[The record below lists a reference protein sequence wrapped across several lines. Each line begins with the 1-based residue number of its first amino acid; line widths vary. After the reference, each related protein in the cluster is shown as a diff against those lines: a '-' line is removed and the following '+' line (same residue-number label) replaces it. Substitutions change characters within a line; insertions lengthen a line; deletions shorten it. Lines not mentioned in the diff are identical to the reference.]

1 MQNTHV
7 YSFPFDFAKSR
18 KMLFK
23 PKLKHLNAYPVIPI
37 DAKTQNKTQAE
48 IEINKSSCRYL
59 FTSELIVRL
68 FQLIQVVP

>member
-37 DAKTQNKTQAE
+37 DAKTQKLKLKL
-48 IEINKSSCRYL
+48 IL
-59 FTSELIVRL
+59 TSL
-68 FQLIQVVP
+68 VVDIDILAT